1 MSAGSLKSL
10 SFVETEPTAGRLTR
24 QRAHAPLFSP
34 VVFVS
39 ALVIAEDVET
49 QERLTRAIIALGE
62 TTLVAAVASA
72 GEAGGA
78 LETAVFS
85 VVMIDIDVAE
95 GPALISRL
103 CQHPQQMPVVVVA
116 SIDRAE
122 TVLSALEAGARGF
135 VLKEREDIELTILL
149 KCLQHGG
156 MPIDP
161 AVIHCL
167 VEKLPKPTVT
177 ECASATDAVRL
188 SCRELEVMQLLKR
201 GCSNREIAELI
212 SVSRFTVEGHI
223 RSSFRK
229 LGVNSRTAA
238 VFEAQK
244 LGLLP

>member
-1 MSAGSLKSL
+1 MPAGSPDSL
-10 SFVETEPTAGRLTR
+10 SLVETEPPGPLPR
-24 QRAHAPLFSP
+24 QSARASVFAPVEFA
-34 VVFVS
+34 S

-49 QERLTRAIIALGE
+49 QQRLARVITALGE

-72 GEAGGA
+72 GEANGA
-78 LETAVFS
+78 LETALFS
-85 VVMIDIDVAE
+85 VVLIDVDAAE
-95 GPALISRL
+95 GPELIARL

-122 TVLSALEAGARGF
+122 TVLPALEAGARGF

-156 MPIDP
+156 TPIDP
-161 AVIHCL
+161 AVINCI
-167 VEKLPKPTVT
+167 VAKLPKPTVT
-177 ECASATDAVRL
+177 ECASAPDAVRL

-223 RSSFRK
+223 RSAYRK